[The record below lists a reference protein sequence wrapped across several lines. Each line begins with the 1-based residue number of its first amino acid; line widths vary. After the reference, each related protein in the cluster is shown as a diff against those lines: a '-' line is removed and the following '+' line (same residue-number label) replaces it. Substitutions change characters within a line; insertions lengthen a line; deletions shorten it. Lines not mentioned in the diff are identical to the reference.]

1 MQIQHTLNT
10 DALINLQQYV
20 RENVATNQ
28 ISAGSNQKANTA
40 YVTHISTSAKVMN
53 RLDAFLNMGQSDTL
67 ALDDMSR
74 EEQDTFLGMLSA
86 LLRKGVMGY
95 EMLEIE
101 EGAPEKYFI
110 VNQIGSQETYGKP
123 LALEEDY
130 L

>member
-20 RENVATNQ
+20 RTNFAKSQ
-28 ISAGSNQKANTA
+28 ISANSNQKEDSA

-53 RLDAFLNMGQSDTL
+53 RLDAFLNMGQPDTL
-67 ALDDMSR
+67 SLDDMSR

-86 LLRKGVMGY
+86 LLSKGVMGY

-101 EGAPEKYFI
+101 DGVPEKYFI